1 MEDGYL
7 LDVRVVC
14 ALPRSVCMDKK
25 AEFVHTYVRVHFG
38 DAFIASKR
46 GPFVYAVDGVM
57 HYSK

>member
-25 AEFVHTYVRVHFG
+25 AEFVYTYVRVHF
-38 DAFIASKR
+38 
-46 GPFVYAVDGVM
+46 
-57 HYSK
+57 